1 MSCSLHQGLHERGRF
16 AVRVPGRLLLGRV
29 VRSRRGRRTNCLTCR
44 NVGQTVHHEST
55 PSFIGRSSRLTRRAP
70 RGRVAS
76 CCGLQSG
83 CEIRARGP
91 CSSPPA
97 SPARPEVIM
106 RKLSTA
112 VAVAFAALSAQA
124 VLACDEKVE
133 RAEQPQHKPAVAEKT
148 QKQSKQQKAQK
159 KAEASEKTAVA
170 RADK

>member
-1 MSCSLHQGLHERGRF
+1 MSEAALQCACLDGFSSEGF
-16 AVRVPGRLLLGRV
+16 LG
-29 VRSRRGRRTNCLTCR
+29 SRRGCQTNCRTCR
-44 NVGQTVHHEST
+44 NGGQTVHHEST
-55 PSFIGRSSRLTRRAP
+55 LVVHWPLKSLDASRPPPRKIGDELQV
-70 RGRVAS
+70 VAA
-76 CCGLQSG
+76 LQSG
-83 CEIRARGP
+83 CEIRARAP

-97 SPARPEVIM
+97 RPARPEGVM
-106 RKLSTA
+106 RKLATA

-124 VLACDEKVE
+124 ALACDEKVE

>member
-1 MSCSLHQGLHERGRF
+1 MADRQCI
-16 AVRVPGRLLLGRV
+16 
-29 VRSRRGRRTNCLTCR
+29 TN
-44 NVGQTVHHEST
+44 QH
-55 PSFIGRSSRLTRRAP
+55 PSFTVRASRLTHRAP
-70 RGRVAS
+70 RKIRDALQVVAA
-76 CCGLQSG
+76 LQSG
-83 CEIRARGP
+83 CEIRARAP

-106 RKLSTA
+106 RKPATA